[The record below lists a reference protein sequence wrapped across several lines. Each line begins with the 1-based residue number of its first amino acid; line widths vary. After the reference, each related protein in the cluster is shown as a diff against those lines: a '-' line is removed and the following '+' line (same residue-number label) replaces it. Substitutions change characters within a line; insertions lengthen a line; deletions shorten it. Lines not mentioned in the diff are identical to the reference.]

1 MLAILQQQL
10 AHSQA
15 QQQQQQQQQQF
26 QLMYEASER
35 RAREQAEESRLARE
49 ATQAH
54 NAEVISRPTAQMEEQ
69 KATIA
74 RLADASSATPKK
86 EDPLEYVPHLTFTM
100 GSRKPRSL
108 WMSRLTAASSCGHQ
122 ERGLW
127 SRS

>member
-1 MLAILQQQL
+1 MPATLDSTAMLAILQQQL

-15 QQQQQQQQQQF
+15 QQQQQQQQQF

-54 NAEVISRPTAQMEEQ
+54 NAEVISRLTAQMEEQ

-86 EDPLEYVPHLTFTM
+86 EDPLGHHPDDEAALEGWGPTDTF
-100 GSRKPRSL
+100 
-108 WMSRLTAASSCGHQ
+108 
-122 ERGLW
+122 
-127 SRS
+127 